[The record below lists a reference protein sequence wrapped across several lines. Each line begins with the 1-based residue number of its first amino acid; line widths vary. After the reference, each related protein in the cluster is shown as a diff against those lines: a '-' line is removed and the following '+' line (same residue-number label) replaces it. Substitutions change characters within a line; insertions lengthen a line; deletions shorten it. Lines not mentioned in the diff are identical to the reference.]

1 MAATIIVTVVTTT
14 LAATVVVAAAAALAR
29 RLRRGWQ
36 VPSLAQGTQR
46 GAAGTP
52 AAALAAGRAWHP
64 AAPGH
69 RRGRLPAT
77 AGTPWPGSAA
87 VGSSVTAGLPA
98 APTAT
103 APAAEGNPT
112 TTGSPGAGSPG
123 TPWGHPEA
131 RPGIPQPAP
140 CRPSAVRR
148 TWPA

>member
-46 GAAGTP
+46 G
-52 AAALAAGRAWHP
+52 AAGRAWHP

-112 TTGSPGAGSPG
+112 TTGNPATTGSPGAGSPG

-140 CRPSAVRR
+140 YRPSAVRR